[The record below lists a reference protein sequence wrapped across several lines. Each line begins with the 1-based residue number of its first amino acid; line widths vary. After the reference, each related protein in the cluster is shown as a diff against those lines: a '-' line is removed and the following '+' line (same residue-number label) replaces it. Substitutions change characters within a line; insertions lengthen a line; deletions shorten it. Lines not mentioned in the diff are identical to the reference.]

1 MSASD
6 RGVSLDCVAASVGGR
21 FREMEQRL
29 IEHRKRVVNT
39 IRDTARWREQV
50 GVKYSDRN
58 SKRAAHYLWALAKF
72 CERDL
77 DDTDPLLA
85 TTFAWSGLSGDG
97 SRYLLC
103 RRALNAL
110 SRFGFSR
117 DTHECTT
124 PRTEQFAQIL
134 GQIERYERHAS
145 GQPAGDGR
153 TADKNYTPASK
164 AEQTYTNRISVRQ

>member
-1 MSASD
+1 
-6 RGVSLDCVAASVGGR
+6 
-21 FREMEQRL
+21 MEQRL
-29 IEHRKRVVNT
+29 IEHRRRVVNT

-50 GVKYSDRN
+50 GAKYSDRN

-85 TTFAWSGLSGDG
+85 TTFAWSDLSSDG
-97 SRYLLC
+97 SKYLLC
-103 RRALNAL
+103 RKALSTL

-117 DTHECTT
+117 DTGAYSS

-134 GQIERYERHAS
+134 RQIERQESQACARVDEGHEAS
-145 GQPAGDGR
+145 
-153 TADKNYTPASK
+153 TNYTTA
-164 AEQTYTNRISVRQ
+164 